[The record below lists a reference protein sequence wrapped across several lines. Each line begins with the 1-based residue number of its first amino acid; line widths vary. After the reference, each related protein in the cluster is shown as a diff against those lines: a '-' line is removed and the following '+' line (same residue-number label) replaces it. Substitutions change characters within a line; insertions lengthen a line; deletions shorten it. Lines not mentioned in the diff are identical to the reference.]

1 MAKSDSARKEYARV
15 IGEYIKSLL
24 DGGVSRREMCEA
36 LEVTRQAISSYATG
50 RTTPKPHL
58 VRKLLSVW
66 PTELMLG
73 DVKFGPEAFGQ
84 PRELKPKTLA
94 YQSDLFAAL
103 SSAQPQNVKLDVK
116 KEEDSEEVELRFSIR
131 IASRR

>member
-1 MAKSDSARKEYARV
+1 MAKSDPARKEYERV
-15 IGEYIKSLL
+15 IREYIRSLL
-24 DGGVSRREMCEA
+24 NEGVSRREMGQT
-36 LEVTRQAISSYATG
+36 LEVTRQAISSYVTG

-58 VRKLLSVW
+58 IRKLLSVW
-66 PTELMLG
+66 PTELALG
-73 DVKFGPEAFGQ
+73 EAKFGPEAFGELHDAK
-84 PRELKPKTLA
+84 PRVVA